1 MMTQELVAGLLGVR
15 RESISAAASK
25 LQDGGYIRY
34 RRGNISILDPAGLE
48 SRACECYAVVRAE
61 IQRLLQRAP
70 AVAGDVHLEGH
81 HVWEQHHAN
90 RHKRQR

>member
-25 LQDGGYIRY
+25 LRDGGYIRY
-34 RRGNISILDPAGLE
+34 RRGNISILDTAGLE

-61 IQRLLQRAP
+61 TQRLLQRAP
-70 AVAGDVHLEGH
+70 AVAGNPPLQGH
-81 HVWEQHHAN
+81 HV
-90 RHKRQR
+90 